1 MRSQKSFELV
11 RQQTKSVALTC
22 FSIARLNGQ
31 FYRTYHSLCPSQS
44 LSPVLCLSDR
54 FTDPTPSLRADEWV
68 REKCDPSRSRS
79 HPRSA
84 ARRSAPGCIDASL
97 IHVRRTLTI
106 VDRHVFLEQIAKFD
120 EQREENKV
128 SLFFPGALCGPP
140 SSSVTDSRCSI
151 PPWRSSRMYS
161 CVLTCSSR
169 PSSPRRSKSGQ
180 SVSERF

>member
-1 MRSQKSFELV
+1 MRSPPRTTSAASTPRARSSPRARRCVQKKSFELV

-44 LSPVLCLSDR
+44 LSPVLSLSDR
-54 FTDPTPSLRADEWV
+54 FTDPTPSLRTDEWV

-97 IHVRRTLTI
+97 IHVRQTLTI

-128 SLFFPGALCGPP
+128 SLFLPRL
-140 SSSVTDSRCSI
+140 S
-151 PPWRSSRMYS
+151 PW
-161 CVLTCSSR
+161 
-169 PSSPRRSKSGQ
+169 PA
-180 SVSERF
+180 